1 VVYVHLHQAA
11 VQGVCTGVAR
21 VEGIGPMLL
30 DQLGD
35 LLGNAQVTVTP
46 VIDLAD
52 RVSVD
57 AYETPEAVKERVR
70 LVTVGDYFPYAVSTA
85 KKLDFDHVTPY
96 LAGGGPGQ
104 TGTHN
109 SGPLSRRHHRVKTH
123 GRDWAA
129 RQLGPGD
136 YVWRT
141 PHHRYRLVDSRGTH
155 ELPDYVGSGFFSDDP
170 LDRALSRL
178 LVDQRRGRLED
189 PVPSTA

>member
-1 VVYVHLHQAA
+1 MNRH
-11 VQGVCTGVAR
+11 R
-21 VEGIGPMLL
+21 V
-30 DQLGD
+30 
-35 LLGNAQVTVTP
+35 
-46 VIDLAD
+46 
-52 RVSVD
+52 
-57 AYETPEAVKERVR
+57 
-70 LVTVGDYFPYAVSTA
+70 DY
-85 KKLDFDHVTPY
+85 DHPTPY
-96 LAGGGPGQ
+96 RPRGPAGQ

-189 PVPSTA
+189 PVPSSA